1 MGCCGHTAEEEVERS
16 TLFRE
21 LPDNV
26 IVLRRVAFSAL
37 RHHERIGSNE
47 LARRS
52 GLDLSAVRTALGWLE
67 DAGLVEQDAHG
78 RVIGIAGLTVEP
90 TRHRLTLDGASFFT
104 WCAIDAVGIPAALSL
119 GAEVVTACGH
129 CGAVIEVVIDHGDPP
144 SDSPLRGWVPPTT
157 CENVRADLC
166 PVANLF
172 CSPEHLEQWRSGAG
186 NPRGEL
192 ADLSM
197 FAELGRQAW
206 GDLAEERDDV

>member
-1 MGCCGHTAEEEVERS
+1 MGCCGATAEEAIVRS

-21 LPDNV
+21 LPDDV
-26 IVLRRVAFSAL
+26 IVIRRVAFSAL
-37 RHHERIGSNE
+37 RQYERIDQDE

-52 GLDLSAVRTALGWLE
+52 GFDLAAVRAALDWLE
-67 DAGLVEQDAHG
+67 NAGLVELDAHG
-78 RVIGIAGLTVEP
+78 RVAGISGLTLQP
-90 TRHRLTLDGASFFT
+90 TRHRLTLDGESLFT

-144 SDSPLRGWVPPTT
+144 SDAPLRGWVPPTT

-172 CSPEHLEQWRSGAG
+172 CSLDHLEQWRIGAG
-186 NPRGEL
+186 SPRGQV
-192 ADLSM
+192 ADLAM

-206 GDLAEERDDV
+206 GDLAKERDDV